1 MSDKDKDL
9 TIYRLSLSKETL
21 ENAKLCLDNNFYRD
35 CINRSYYAAFYA
47 IKAVLAS
54 ESIDFKRHKDA
65 VGYFNKQYV
74 ATNLIP
80 RDVGKSLG
88 RLKTVREASDYDDFF
103 ICSREDALKQYQA
116 AEYIHREVKEYLK
129 KNETE

>member
-1 MSDKDKDL
+1 
-9 TIYRLSLSKETL
+9 L
-21 ENAKLCLDNNFYRD
+21 ENAKLCLDNKFYRD

-47 IKAVLAS
+47 VKAVLAV

-74 ATNLIP
+74 ATDLFP

-103 ICSREDALKQYQA
+103 ICSQEEAMKQYKA
-116 AEYIHREVKEYLK
+116 AEYILGEVKAYLK
-129 KNETE
+129 KNETKSEM